1 MSAHQEGFIAR
12 VVGVFVKSKVTPLI
26 IGFSIFL
33 GVMAVINL
41 PREEE
46 PQISVPM
53 FDIFVS
59 YPGATAQEVER
70 RIVNIGE
77 RKLWEI
83 KGVEYVY
90 SMTQAE
96 GAIITVRFRVGE
108 DIEKSLIK
116 LYTKVY
122 SNLNVLA
129 RGGSQPFIKIRSI
142 DDVSI
147 LTLTFHGMQ
156 DDPVA
161 LRKVVSD
168 VQNDISAIPDVSEIN
183 ITGGRKRQFHVYL
196 DAAKLNERFLN
207 PLEISRLIK
216 QANVKVSAGYLES
229 SPDIVNVQADGFFS
243 SKEDLENLVI
253 SVSQGESVYLKDVAR
268 ITDGPDE
275 DENAVNIRYG
285 FANKSGVKG
294 PFDAVTLSVSKR
306 KGSNASRLCEKILKR
321 VDSLRGSVIP
331 GDVTYTVTRNYGQ
344 TADEKSNEL
353 LFHMLIAVVAVTLL
367 MALALGW
374 RESGV
379 VAIAIPMTLSL
390 TLAGFYFLGFTL
402 NRITLFALIF
412 SIGILVDDPI
422 VGVEN
427 IVRHLRMAKNKGRD
441 VLDVTIEAF
450 KEVQSPL
457 ILATLTVIAAILPMA
472 FVSGLMGPYMR
483 PIPIG
488 ASMAM
493 VFSMMVA
500 FIATPWAAYKIL
512 GIAQKQGKLKEHGE
526 QDDLLTRIYRSYMKP
541 LIYSSKVR
549 KWFVIALLVM
559 LAGAIMLVPLKL
571 VKVKML
577 PFDNKN
583 EFQVVLDMPE
593 GTSLD
598 QTKAAINELADY
610 ISMTPEVKNITAYI
624 GTSAPYNFNGL
635 VRHYFLRSKPWQADL
650 QVNLVGKDE
659 RRRQSHAIADSIR
672 PKVHE
677 IVTKYGGHV
686 QVAEVPPGPPV
697 LSTLVLEVYGPT
709 LEGQRKLGREVES
722 LLNSNSGITDV
733 DSYVGRQEKMDS
745 LKINKQKCSL
755 NGVPVDS
762 VATIISD
769 TIQGS
774 MIDLAHLSHENEPV
788 GIVMRLPRT
797 QRENMDVTMGLT
809 VLSRFGSRIPI
820 KELVMEEKTFKDYTI
835 YHKNL
840 QRVSYVIGDVQ
851 GRFDSPVYAMMD
863 LNGGLE
869 KLPQKPDL
877 LFTSQPETSDRW
889 SIKWDGEWQITFE
902 VFRDLGIAF
911 AIVLILI
918 FTLVVGWFQSF
929 KIPFIIM
936 LPIPLTLIGI
946 LPAHWMTGMFFTA
959 TSMIGMIAGAG
970 IVVRNS
976 IILVD
981 FIGLRVKEGLP
992 LEEAVIDAG
1001 AKRFRPMLL
1010 TAGAVVIGA
1019 SVILFDPIFQ
1029 GLALSLMAG
1038 EIASTLLSRTA
1049 IPVIYYMVM
1058 RPKPVNSQLPKTSGM
1073 ISSRIKSKEDAMME
1087 RTLRGVAGAFL
1098 LISLLLAHFV
1108 SHRWLLFTAVIGLSL
1123 LQSAFTNW
1131 CPMMWVLQKL
1141 GINKDCCK
1149 K

>member
-12 VVGVFVKSKVTPLI
+12 VVGVFIKSKVTPLI
-26 IGFSIFL
+26 IGSSIFL
-33 GVMAVINL
+33 GCMAVINL

-53 FDIFVS
+53 FDIFVL

-70 RIVNIGE
+70 RIVNVGE

-96 GAIITVRFRVGE
+96 GAMITVRFKVGE

-116 LYTKVY
+116 LYTKVN
-122 SNLNVLA
+122 SNLDVLA

-142 DDVSI
+142 DDVPI
-147 LTLTFHGMQ
+147 LTLTFHGGQ
-156 DDPVA
+156 GGPIH

-168 VQNDISAIPDVSEIN
+168 VQNDISSIPDVSDIN

-196 DAAKLNERFLN
+196 DGVKLNERFLD

-216 QANVKVSAGYLES
+216 QANVKVSAGHLET
-229 SPDIVNVQADGFFS
+229 SPEIINVQADGFFS

-253 SVSQGESVYLKDVAR
+253 SVSQGGPVYLKDVAK
-268 ITDGPDE
+268 IVDGPDE

-285 FANKSGVKG
+285 PANKSGARG

-321 VDSLRGSVIP
+321 VEDLRGNVIP
-331 GDVTYTVTRNYGQ
+331 ADIVYTVTRNYGQ

-353 LFHMLIAVVAVTLL
+353 LFHMLMAVVAVTLL

-427 IVRHLRMAKNKGRD
+427 IVRHLRMAKNRGRE

-512 GIAQKQGKLKEHGE
+512 GKAKQQGKLKGHGDHGE
-526 QDDLLTRIYRSYMKP
+526 PDDLLTRVYRSYMKP

-549 KWFVIALLVM
+549 KWFIIALLVM
-559 LAGAIMLVPLKL
+559 LAGAIMLVGLKL

-593 GTSLD
+593 GSSLD

-610 ISMTPEVKNITAYI
+610 ISKTPEVKNITAYV

-650 QVNLVGKDE
+650 QVNLSCKGQRK
-659 RRRQSHAIADSIR
+659 RQSHAIADSVR
-672 PKVHE
+672 PRVHE
-677 IVTKYGGHV
+677 IVSKYGGHV

-709 LEGQRKLGREVES
+709 LEGQRKLAGEVES
-722 LLNSNSGITDV
+722 LLNSNSGVTDV
-733 DSYVGRQEKMDS
+733 DNYVGRPEKMDS
-745 LKINKQKCSL
+745 LKIDKEKCSL

-762 VATIISD
+762 VAAIISD

-774 MIDLAHLSHENEPV
+774 VIDLAHLSHENEPV
-788 GIVMRLPRT
+788 GIVMRLPKA
-797 QRENMDVTMGLT
+797 QRETLEASLGLT
-809 VLSRFGSRIPI
+809 VLSRFGRRIPI
-820 KELVMEEKTFKDYTI
+820 KELVTEEKTFKDLMI

-840 QRVSYVIGDVQ
+840 QRVAYVIGDVQ

-863 LNGGLE
+863 LNGGLK

-877 LFTSQPETSDRW
+877 LFTGQPETNDRW

-918 FTLVVGWFQSF
+918 FTLVVGWSQSF

-946 LPAHWMTGMFFTA
+946 LPAHWMTGMFFSA

-981 FIGLRVKEGLP
+981 FIQLRVKEGLP

-1049 IPVIYYMVM
+1049 IPVIYYMLM
-1058 RPKPVNSQLPKTSGM
+1058 RPKPGNSQLPSTSGELL
-1073 ISSRIKSKEDAMME
+1073 SRIKSKLN
-1087 RTLRGVAGAFL
+1087 TFL
-1098 LISLLLAHFV
+1098 HLNQWSEF
-1108 SHRWLLFTAVIGLSL
+1108 RE
-1123 LQSAFTNW
+1123 
-1131 CPMMWVLQKL
+1131 VL
-1141 GINKDCCK
+1141 
-1149 K
+1149 

>member
-1 MSAHQEGFIAR
+1 MSAPQEGFIAR

-59 YPGATAQEVER
+59 YPGATAEEVER
-70 RIVNIGE
+70 RIVNVGE

-90 SMTQAE
+90 SMTQSE
-96 GAIITVRFRVGE
+96 GAVITVRFKVGE
-108 DIEKSLIK
+108 DVEKSLIK
-116 LYTKVY
+116 LYTKVH
-122 SNLNVLA
+122 SNLDVLA
-129 RGGSQPFIKIRSI
+129 KGGSQPFIKIRSI
-142 DDVSI
+142 DDVPVM
-147 LTLTFHGMQ
+147 TLTFHSVNNDQ
-156 DDPVA
+156 VR
-161 LRKVVSD
+161 LRKVVSE
-168 VQNDISAIPDVSEIN
+168 VQNSISAIPDVSETG

-196 DAAKLNERFLN
+196 DEGKLNARFLD
-207 PLEISRLIK
+207 PLEISRSIQ
-216 QANVKVSAGYLES
+216 QANVKVSAGHLES
-229 SPDIVNVQADGFFS
+229 TSELVNVEADGFFR

-253 SVSQGESVYLKDVAR
+253 SVSQGGQVYLKDVAK
-268 ITDGPDE
+268 IVDGPDE
-275 DENAVNIRYG
+275 EENAVDIRFG
-285 FANKSGVKG
+285 AADKTNAKG
-294 PFDAVTLSVSKR
+294 PFNAVTLSISKR
-306 KGSNASRLCEKILKR
+306 KGSNASRLCEKILKS
-321 VDSLRGSVIP
+321 VENLQGSVIP
-331 GDVTYTVTRNYGQ
+331 GDVVYTVTRNYGA

-441 VLDVTIEAF
+441 LLDVTIEAF

-500 FIATPWAAYKIL
+500 FVATPWAAYRIL
-512 GIAQKQGKLKEHGE
+512 GNAQRQGTLKDHGEHGE
-526 QDDLLTRIYRSYMKP
+526 QDDLLSRIYRSYMKP
-541 LIYSSKVR
+541 LIYSAKVR
-549 KWFVIALLVM
+549 KGFIIALLVM
-559 LAGAIMLVPLKL
+559 LSGAIMLVPHKL

-577 PFDNKN
+577 PFDTKN

-593 GTSLD
+593 GASLD
-598 QTKAAINELADY
+598 QTRSAINELATY
-610 ISMTPEVKNITAYI
+610 ISATPEVKNITAYV

-659 RRRQSHAIADSIR
+659 RKRQSHAIANSVR
-672 PKVHE
+672 VKVHE
-677 IVTKYGGHV
+677 IVSKYNGHV

-709 LEGQRKLGREVES
+709 LEGERKLAVDIED
-722 LLNSNSGITDV
+722 LLNSNGGVTDV
-733 DSYVGRQEKMDS
+733 DSYVGRQEKLDS
-745 LKINKQKCSL
+745 LKVDKQKCSL

-762 VATIISD
+762 VAAIISD
-769 TIQGS
+769 SLKGS
-774 MIDLAHLSHENEPV
+774 RADLAHLSGENEPLE
-788 GIVMRLPRT
+788 IVMRLPKG
-797 QRENMDVTMGLT
+797 QRETLDATLDMT

-820 KELVMEEKTFKDYTI
+820 KDLVTVEKTFKDYAI

-840 QRVSYVIGDVQ
+840 ERVSYVIGDVQ

-869 KLPQKPDL
+869 KLLIPEPKLESQKKPDL
-877 LFTSQPETSDRW
+877 LFTNQPETNDRW

-929 KIPFIIM
+929 KTPFIIM
-936 LPIPLTLIGI
+936 LPIPLTLVGI

-981 FIGLRVKEGLP
+981 FIEMRVREGMP

-1010 TAGAVVIGA
+1010 TAAAVVVGA

-1038 EIASTLLSRTA
+1038 EIASTILSRTA

-1058 RPKPVNSQLPKTSGM
+1058 RPKDCHSGLPRTSG
-1073 ISSRIKSKEDAMME
+1073 SFLSRMKLNVRLMLTALGRLRVNQR
-1087 RTLRGVAGAFL
+1087 RT
-1098 LISLLLAHFV
+1098 
-1108 SHRWLLFTAVIGLSL
+1108 
-1123 LQSAFTNW
+1123 
-1131 CPMMWVLQKL
+1131 K
-1141 GINKDCCK
+1141 
-1149 K
+1149 